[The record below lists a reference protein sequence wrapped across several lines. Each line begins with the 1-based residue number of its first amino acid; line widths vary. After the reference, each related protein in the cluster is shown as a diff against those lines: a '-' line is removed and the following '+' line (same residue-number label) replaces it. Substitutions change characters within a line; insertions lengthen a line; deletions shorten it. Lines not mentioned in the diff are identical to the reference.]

1 MNELH
6 WGLAGLSVIVVGG
19 VYAYN
24 SWQEYRHRKVAESVL
39 RPEHDDVLLKVPEA
53 RPRAEEIPA
62 ERLEPVFAEEGPD
75 LLAPGLPDE
84 DDTEEA
90 ETAPV
95 RAAAAAPEPAAGLD
109 AAERAVSPQMSAQ
122 MSPQML
128 AEQPKSSEP
137 PEPSGQLEPEPNFP
151 ATPVAPAAAA
161 QPEPAASKEALVVP
175 GVPSELLD
183 PRIEYI
189 VTMEMIEAVP
199 VRQIFA
205 SQREVL
211 QKVNKPVHW
220 IGFNEG
226 SREWVPLRGDEDLSV
241 RRLRIGLQLV
251 NRLGPLAPADLVGF
265 TGAMRALADD
275 LTAVADMPVER
286 VLDQAAE
293 IDRFCA
299 EVDLEIGLNLVS
311 RGIAFPGTKI
321 RALAE
326 AAGMVLGVG
335 GMFPRYDD
343 DGQPQFSLQNYEN
356 TPLTADGL
364 RSLSTHG
371 LTFLLDVPRVDHG
384 ERVFLQMTEL
394 ARRFADTL
402 QGALVDD
409 NRQPLGEAQLEH
421 IRREFIGKPQA
432 AMRQYGIAAGS
443 AQSRRLFS

>member
-84 DDTEEA
+84 AIAEEA
-90 ETAPV
+90 EAAEAAPMHEEP
-95 RAAAAAPEPAAGLD
+95 AAAAVEPAAGLD
-109 AAERAVSPQMSAQ
+109 SEDRAAPQI
-122 MSPQML
+122 
-128 AEQPKSSEP
+128 P
-137 PEPSGQLEPEPNFP
+137 PELPGQSGRLEPDFP
-151 ATPVAPAAAA
+151 AAPIAPAAAA
-161 QPEPAASKEALVVP
+161 QPEPAAGKEALAVP
-175 GVPSELLD
+175 GVSAELLD

-205 SQREVL
+205 SQREAL

-335 GMFPRYDD
+335 GMFTRYDD
-343 DGQPQFSLQNYEN
+343 DGQPQFALQNYEN

-364 RSLSTHG
+364 RNLSTHG

-384 ERVFLQMTEL
+384 ERVFQQMTEL

>member
-1 MNELH
+1 MSELH

-39 RPEHDDVLLKVPEA
+39 RPEHDDVLLKVQPVRPPVDEA
-53 RPRAEEIPA
+53 AV

-75 LLAPGLPDE
+75 LLGAEEPDLDQPE
-84 DDTEEA
+84 ESPVPVEPVVRPEAEEA
-90 ETAPV
+90 PQVAAEPEQAEPV
-95 RAAAAAPEPAAGLD
+95 AAAADAPEP
-109 AAERAVSPQMSAQ
+109 V
-122 MSPQML
+122 
-128 AEQPKSSEP
+128 
-137 PEPSGQLEPEPNFP
+137 
-151 ATPVAPAAAA
+151 VAPAAKV
-161 QPEPAASKEALVVP
+161 EPVAVKEEIAVP
-175 GVPSELLD
+175 DVPVELLD

-189 VTMEMIEAVP
+189 VAMEMIEAVP
-199 VRQIFA
+199 VRQILA
-205 SQREVL
+205 SQRETL
-211 QKVNKPVHW
+211 LKVNKPVHW
-220 IGFNEG
+220 IGFNETT
-226 SREWVPLRGDEDLSV
+226 REWVPLRGEEELSV

-251 NRLGPLAPADLVGF
+251 NRLGPLASADLVGF
-265 TGAMRALADD
+265 TAAMQALADD
-275 LTAVADMPVER
+275 LTAVADMPAEP
-286 VLDQAAE
+286 VLDQAAA

-299 EVDLEIGLNLVS
+299 DVDLEIGLNLVS

-335 GMFPRYDD
+335 GMFTRYDD

-364 RSLSTHG
+364 RNLSTHG
-371 LTFLLDVPRVDHG
+371 LTFLLDVPCVDHG
-384 ERVFLQMTEL
+384 ERVFQQMTEL
-394 ARRFADTL
+394 AKRFADTL

-432 AMRQYGIAAGS
+432 VMRQYGIAAGS

>member
-1 MNELH
+1 MSELH

-39 RPEHDDVLLKVPEA
+39 RPEHDDVLLKVQPV
-53 RPRAEEIPA
+53 RPPVDETAT

-75 LLAPGLPDE
+75 LLGAKEPDLELPEESPVYVEPAVQPEVEVAPQVA
-84 DDTEEA
+84 A
-90 ETAPV
+90 EPEQAEPV
-95 RAAAAAPEPAAGLD
+95 GVAADVPEPVA
-109 AAERAVSPQMSAQ
+109 
-122 MSPQML
+122 
-128 AEQPKSSEP
+128 
-137 PEPSGQLEPEPNFP
+137 
-151 ATPVAPAAAA
+151 VAPAAKV
-161 QPEPAASKEALVVP
+161 EPAAVKEEIAVP
-175 GVPSELLD
+175 DVPVELLD

-189 VTMEMIEAVP
+189 VAMEMIEAVP
-199 VRQIFA
+199 VRQILA
-205 SQREVL
+205 SQRETL
-211 QKVNKPVHW
+211 LKVNKPVHW
-220 IGFNEG
+220 IGFNETT
-226 SREWVPLRGDEDLSV
+226 REWVPLRGEEELSV

-251 NRLGPLAPADLVGF
+251 NRLGPLASADLVGF
-265 TGAMRALADD
+265 TAAMQALADD
-275 LTAVADMPVER
+275 LTAVADMPAEP
-286 VLDQAAE
+286 VLDQAAA

-299 EVDLEIGLNLVS
+299 DVDLEIGLNLVS

-335 GMFPRYDD
+335 GMFTRYDD

-364 RSLSTHG
+364 RNLSTHG
-371 LTFLLDVPRVDHG
+371 LTFLLDVPCVDHG
-384 ERVFLQMTEL
+384 ERVFQQMTEL
-394 ARRFADTL
+394 AKRFADTL

-432 AMRQYGIAAGS
+432 VMRQYGIAAGS

>member
-1 MNELH
+1 MSELH

-39 RPEHDDVLLKVPEA
+39 RPEHDDVLLKVQPVRPPVDEA
-53 RPRAEEIPA
+53 AV

-75 LLAPGLPDE
+75 LLGAKEPDLELPEESPVYVEPAVQPEVEVAPQVA
-84 DDTEEA
+84 A
-90 ETAPV
+90 EPEQAEPG
-95 RAAAAAPEPAAGLD
+95 AAAADAPEP
-109 AAERAVSPQMSAQ
+109 V
-122 MSPQML
+122 
-128 AEQPKSSEP
+128 
-137 PEPSGQLEPEPNFP
+137 
-151 ATPVAPAAAA
+151 VAPAAKV
-161 QPEPAASKEALVVP
+161 EPAAVKEEIAVP
-175 GVPSELLD
+175 DVPVELLD

-189 VTMEMIEAVP
+189 VAMEMIEAVP
-199 VRQIFA
+199 VRQILA
-205 SQREVL
+205 SQRETL
-211 QKVNKPVHW
+211 LKVNKPVHW
-220 IGFNEG
+220 IGFNETT
-226 SREWVPLRGDEDLSV
+226 REWVPLRGEEELSV

-251 NRLGPLAPADLVGF
+251 NRLGPLASADLVGF
-265 TGAMRALADD
+265 TAAMQALADD
-275 LTAVADMPVER
+275 LTAVADMPAEP
-286 VLDQAAE
+286 VLDQAAA

-299 EVDLEIGLNLVS
+299 DVDLEIGLNLVS

-335 GMFPRYDD
+335 GMFTRYDD

-364 RSLSTHG
+364 RNLSTHG
-371 LTFLLDVPRVDHG
+371 LTFLLDVPCVDHG
-384 ERVFLQMTEL
+384 ERVFQQMTEL
-394 ARRFADTL
+394 AKRFADTL

-432 AMRQYGIAAGS
+432 VMRQYGIAAGS

>member
-1 MNELH
+1 MSELH

-39 RPEHDDVLLKVPEA
+39 RPEHDDVLLKVQA
-53 RPRAEEIPA
+53 VRPPVDETAT

-75 LLAPGLPDE
+75 LLGAKEPDLELLEESPVYVEPAVQPEVEVAPQVA
-84 DDTEEA
+84 A
-90 ETAPV
+90 EPEQAEPV
-95 RAAAAAPEPAAGLD
+95 AAAADVPEPVA
-109 AAERAVSPQMSAQ
+109 
-122 MSPQML
+122 
-128 AEQPKSSEP
+128 
-137 PEPSGQLEPEPNFP
+137 
-151 ATPVAPAAAA
+151 VAPAA
-161 QPEPAASKEALVVP
+161 QVEPAAVKEEIAVP
-175 GVPSELLD
+175 DVPVELLD

-189 VTMEMIEAVP
+189 VAMEMIEAVP
-199 VRQIFA
+199 VRQILA
-205 SQREVL
+205 SQRETL
-211 QKVNKPVHW
+211 LKVNKPVHW
-220 IGFNEG
+220 IGFNETT
-226 SREWVPLRGDEDLSV
+226 REWVPLRGEEELSV

-251 NRLGPLAPADLVGF
+251 NRLGPLASADLVGF
-265 TGAMRALADD
+265 TAAMQALADD
-275 LTAVADMPVER
+275 LTAVADMPAEP
-286 VLDQAAE
+286 VLDQAAA

-299 EVDLEIGLNLVS
+299 DVDLEIGLNLVS

-335 GMFPRYDD
+335 GMFTRYDD

-364 RSLSTHG
+364 RNLSTHG
-371 LTFLLDVPRVDHG
+371 LTFLLDVPCVDHG
-384 ERVFLQMTEL
+384 ERVFQQMTEL
-394 ARRFADTL
+394 AKRFADTL

-432 AMRQYGIAAGS
+432 VMRQYGIAAGS

>member
-1 MNELH
+1 MSELH

-39 RPEHDDVLLKVPEA
+39 RPEHDDVLLKVQPV
-53 RPRAEEIPA
+53 RPPVDETAV

-75 LLAPGLPDE
+75 LLGAKEPDLELLEESPVYVEPGVQPEVEVAPQVA
-84 DDTEEA
+84 A
-90 ETAPV
+90 EPEQAEPV
-95 RAAAAAPEPAAGLD
+95 AAAADAPEP
-109 AAERAVSPQMSAQ
+109 V
-122 MSPQML
+122 
-128 AEQPKSSEP
+128 
-137 PEPSGQLEPEPNFP
+137 
-151 ATPVAPAAAA
+151 VAPAAKV
-161 QPEPAASKEALVVP
+161 EPAAVKEEIAVP
-175 GVPSELLD
+175 DVPVELLD

-189 VTMEMIEAVP
+189 VAMEMIEAVP
-199 VRQIFA
+199 VRQILA
-205 SQREVL
+205 SQRETL
-211 QKVNKPVHW
+211 LKVNKPVHW
-220 IGFNEG
+220 IGFNETT
-226 SREWVPLRGDEDLSV
+226 REWVPLRGEEELSV

-251 NRLGPLAPADLVGF
+251 NRLGPLASADLVGF
-265 TGAMRALADD
+265 TAAMQALADD
-275 LTAVADMPVER
+275 LTAVADMPAEP
-286 VLDQAAE
+286 VLDQAAA

-299 EVDLEIGLNLVS
+299 DVDLEIGLNLVS

-335 GMFPRYDD
+335 GMFTRYDD

-364 RSLSTHG
+364 RNLSTHG
-371 LTFLLDVPRVDHG
+371 LTFLLDVPCVDHG
-384 ERVFLQMTEL
+384 ERVFQQMTEL
-394 ARRFADTL
+394 AKRFADTL

-432 AMRQYGIAAGS
+432 VMRQYGIAAGS

>member
-1 MNELH
+1 MSELH

-39 RPEHDDVLLKVPEA
+39 RPEHDDVLLKVQPV
-53 RPRAEEIPA
+53 RPPVDEIA
-62 ERLEPVFAEEGPD
+62 TERLEPVFAKEGPD
-75 LLAPGLPDE
+75 LLASEEPDLELP
-84 DDTEEA
+84 A
-90 ETAPV
+90 ESPVYVEPAVQPEVEVAPQV
-95 RAAAAAPEPAAGLD
+95 AAEPEQAEPVAAAADAPEP
-109 AAERAVSPQMSAQ
+109 V
-122 MSPQML
+122 
-128 AEQPKSSEP
+128 
-137 PEPSGQLEPEPNFP
+137 
-151 ATPVAPAAAA
+151 VAPAAKV
-161 QPEPAASKEALVVP
+161 EPVAVKEEIAVP
-175 GVPSELLD
+175 DVPVELLD

-189 VTMEMIEAVP
+189 VAMEMIEAVP
-199 VRQIFA
+199 VRQILA
-205 SQREVL
+205 SQRETL
-211 QKVNKPVHW
+211 LKVNKPVHW
-220 IGFNEG
+220 IGFNETT
-226 SREWVPLRGDEDLSV
+226 REWVPLRGEEELSV

-251 NRLGPLAPADLVGF
+251 NRLGPLASADLVGF
-265 TGAMRALADD
+265 TAAMQALADD
-275 LTAVADMPVER
+275 LTAVADMPAEP
-286 VLDQAAE
+286 VLDQAAA

-299 EVDLEIGLNLVS
+299 DVDLEIGLNLVS

-335 GMFPRYDD
+335 GMFTRYDD

-364 RSLSTHG
+364 RNLSTHG
-371 LTFLLDVPRVDHG
+371 LTFLLDVPCVDHG
-384 ERVFLQMTEL
+384 ERVFQQMTEL
-394 ARRFADTL
+394 AKRFADTL

-432 AMRQYGIAAGS
+432 VMRQYGIAAGS

>member
-1 MNELH
+1 MSELH

-39 RPEHDDVLLKVPEA
+39 RPEHDDVLLKVQPV
-53 RPRAEEIPA
+53 RPPVDEIA
-62 ERLEPVFAEEGPD
+62 TERLEPVFAKEGPD
-75 LLAPGLPDE
+75 LLASEEPDLELP
-84 DDTEEA
+84 EESAVYVEPAVQPEVEVAPAA
-90 ETAPV
+90 EVAPQG
-95 RAAAAAPEPAAGLD
+95 AAAPEPVA
-109 AAERAVSPQMSAQ
+109 
-122 MSPQML
+122 
-128 AEQPKSSEP
+128 
-137 PEPSGQLEPEPNFP
+137 
-151 ATPVAPAAAA
+151 VAPAAKV
-161 QPEPAASKEALVVP
+161 EPAAVKEEIAVP
-175 GVPSELLD
+175 DVPVELLD

-189 VTMEMIEAVP
+189 VAMEMIEAVP
-199 VRQIFA
+199 VRQILA
-205 SQREVL
+205 SQRETL
-211 QKVNKPVHW
+211 LKVNKPVHW
-220 IGFNEG
+220 IGFNETT
-226 SREWVPLRGDEDLSV
+226 REWVPLRGEEELSV

-251 NRLGPLAPADLVGF
+251 NRLGPLASADLVGF
-265 TGAMRALADD
+265 TAAMQALADD
-275 LTAVADMPVER
+275 LTAVADMPAEP
-286 VLDQAAE
+286 VLDQAAA

-299 EVDLEIGLNLVS
+299 DVDLEIGLNLVS

-335 GMFPRYDD
+335 GMFTRYDD

-364 RSLSTHG
+364 RNLSTHG
-371 LTFLLDVPRVDHG
+371 LTFLLDVPCVDHG
-384 ERVFLQMTEL
+384 ERVFQQMTEL
-394 ARRFADTL
+394 AKRFADTL

-432 AMRQYGIAAGS
+432 VMRQYGIAAGS

>member
-1 MNELH
+1 MSELH

-39 RPEHDDVLLKVPEA
+39 RPEHDDVLLKVQAVRPSVDEA
-53 RPRAEEIPA
+53 AV

-75 LLAPGLPDE
+75 LLGAEEPELELPEESPVYVEPAVQPEVEVAPQVA
-84 DDTEEA
+84 A
-90 ETAPV
+90 EPEQAEPV
-95 RAAAAAPEPAAGLD
+95 AAAADAPEP
-109 AAERAVSPQMSAQ
+109 V
-122 MSPQML
+122 
-128 AEQPKSSEP
+128 
-137 PEPSGQLEPEPNFP
+137 
-151 ATPVAPAAAA
+151 VAPAAKV
-161 QPEPAASKEALVVP
+161 EPAAVKEEIAVP
-175 GVPSELLD
+175 DVPVELLD

-189 VTMEMIEAVP
+189 VAMEMIEAVP
-199 VRQIFA
+199 VRQILA
-205 SQREVL
+205 SQRETL
-211 QKVNKPVHW
+211 LKVNKPVHW
-220 IGFNEG
+220 IGFNETT
-226 SREWVPLRGDEDLSV
+226 REWVPLRGEEELSV

-251 NRLGPLAPADLVGF
+251 NRLGPLASADLVGF
-265 TGAMRALADD
+265 TAAMQALADD
-275 LTAVADMPVER
+275 LTAVADMPAEP
-286 VLDQAAE
+286 VLDQAAA

-299 EVDLEIGLNLVS
+299 DVDLEIGLNLVS

-335 GMFPRYDD
+335 GMFTRYDD

-364 RSLSTHG
+364 RNLSTHG
-371 LTFLLDVPRVDHG
+371 LTFLLDVPCVDHG
-384 ERVFLQMTEL
+384 ERVFQQMTEL
-394 ARRFADTL
+394 AKRFADTL

-432 AMRQYGIAAGS
+432 VMRQYGIAAGS

>member
-1 MNELH
+1 MSELH

-39 RPEHDDVLLKVPEA
+39 RPEHDDVLLKVQPVRPPVDEA
-53 RPRAEEIPA
+53 AV

-75 LLAPGLPDE
+75 LLASEVPETLPE
-84 DDTEEA
+84 ESPVYVEPVVRPEAEEA
-90 ETAPV
+90 
-95 RAAAAAPEPAAGLD
+95 PAAEVAPQG
-109 AAERAVSPQMSAQ
+109 AA
-122 MSPQML
+122 
-128 AEQPKSSEP
+128 
-137 PEPSGQLEPEPNFP
+137 EPEPV
-151 ATPVAPAAAA
+151 AVAPAAKV
-161 QPEPAASKEALVVP
+161 EPAAVKEEIAVP
-175 GVPSELLD
+175 DVPVELLD

-189 VTMEMIEAVP
+189 VAMEMIEAVP
-199 VRQIFA
+199 VRQILA
-205 SQREVL
+205 SQRETL
-211 QKVNKPVHW
+211 LKVNKPVHW
-220 IGFNEG
+220 IGFNETT
-226 SREWVPLRGDEDLSV
+226 REWVPLRGEEELSV

-251 NRLGPLAPADLVGF
+251 NRLGPLASADLVGF
-265 TGAMRALADD
+265 TAAMQALADD
-275 LTAVADMPVER
+275 LTAVADMPAEP
-286 VLDQAAE
+286 VLDQAAA

-299 EVDLEIGLNLVS
+299 DVDLEIGLNLVS

-335 GMFPRYDD
+335 GMFTRYDD

-364 RSLSTHG
+364 RNLSTHG
-371 LTFLLDVPRVDHG
+371 LTFLLDVPCVDHG
-384 ERVFLQMTEL
+384 ERVFQQMTEL
-394 ARRFADTL
+394 AKRFADTL

-432 AMRQYGIAAGS
+432 VMRQYGIAAGS

>member
-1 MNELH
+1 MSELH

-39 RPEHDDVLLKVPEA
+39 RPEHDDVLLKVQPVRPPVDEA
-53 RPRAEEIPA
+53 AV

-75 LLAPGLPDE
+75 LLASEEPELELP
-84 DDTEEA
+84 A
-90 ETAPV
+90 ESAVYVEPAVQPEVEVAPQV
-95 RAAAAAPEPAAGLD
+95 AAEPEQAEPVAAAADVPEP
-109 AAERAVSPQMSAQ
+109 V
-122 MSPQML
+122 
-128 AEQPKSSEP
+128 
-137 PEPSGQLEPEPNFP
+137 
-151 ATPVAPAAAA
+151 VAPAAKV
-161 QPEPAASKEALVVP
+161 EPVAVKEEVAVP
-175 GVPSELLD
+175 NVPVELLD

-189 VTMEMIEAVP
+189 VAMEMIEAVP
-199 VRQIFA
+199 VRQILA
-205 SQREVL
+205 SQRETL
-211 QKVNKPVHW
+211 LKVNKPVHW
-220 IGFNEG
+220 IGFNETT
-226 SREWVPLRGDEDLSV
+226 REWVPLRGEEELSV

-251 NRLGPLAPADLVGF
+251 NRLGPLASADLVGF
-265 TGAMRALADD
+265 TAAMQALADD
-275 LTAVADMPVER
+275 LTAVADMPAER
-286 VLDQAAE
+286 VLDQAAA

-299 EVDLEIGLNLVS
+299 DVDLEIGLNLVS

-335 GMFPRYDD
+335 GMFTRYDD

-364 RSLSTHG
+364 RNLSTHG
-371 LTFLLDVPRVDHG
+371 LTFLLDVPCVDHG
-384 ERVFLQMTEL
+384 ERVFQQMTEL
-394 ARRFADTL
+394 AKRFADTL
-402 QGALVDD
+402 QAALVDD

-432 AMRQYGIAAGS
+432 VMRQYGIAAGS

>member
-84 DDTEEA
+84 AIAEEA
-90 ETAPV
+90 EAAEAAPMHEEP
-95 RAAAAAPEPAAGLD
+95 AAAAVEPAAGLD
-109 AAERAVSPQMSAQ
+109 SEDRAAPQI
-122 MSPQML
+122 
-128 AEQPKSSEP
+128 P
-137 PEPSGQLEPEPNFP
+137 PEPPGQSGQLEPDFP
-151 ATPVAPAAAA
+151 AAPIAPAAAA
-161 QPEPAASKEALVVP
+161 QPEPAAGKEALAVP
-175 GVPSELLD
+175 GVSAELLD

-205 SQREVL
+205 SQREAL

-335 GMFPRYDD
+335 GMFTRYDD
-343 DGQPQFSLQNYEN
+343 DGQPQFALQNYEN

-364 RSLSTHG
+364 RNLSTHG

-384 ERVFLQMTEL
+384 ERVFQQMTEL

>member
-1 MNELH
+1 MSELH

-39 RPEHDDVLLKVPEA
+39 RPEHDDVLLKVQPV
-53 RPRAEEIPA
+53 RPPVDETAT

-75 LLAPGLPDE
+75 LLGAKEPDLELPEESPVYVEPAVQPEVEVAPQVA
-84 DDTEEA
+84 A
-90 ETAPV
+90 EPEQAEPV
-95 RAAAAAPEPAAGLD
+95 GVAADMPEPVA
-109 AAERAVSPQMSAQ
+109 
-122 MSPQML
+122 
-128 AEQPKSSEP
+128 
-137 PEPSGQLEPEPNFP
+137 
-151 ATPVAPAAAA
+151 VAPAAKV
-161 QPEPAASKEALVVP
+161 EPAAVKEEIAVP
-175 GVPSELLD
+175 DVPVELLD

-189 VTMEMIEAVP
+189 VAMEMIEAVP
-199 VRQIFA
+199 VRQILA
-205 SQREVL
+205 SQRETL
-211 QKVNKPVHW
+211 LKVNKPVHW
-220 IGFNEG
+220 IGFNETT
-226 SREWVPLRGDEDLSV
+226 REWVPLRGEEELSV

-251 NRLGPLAPADLVGF
+251 NRLGPLASADLVGF
-265 TGAMRALADD
+265 TAAMQALADD
-275 LTAVADMPVER
+275 LTAVADMPAEP
-286 VLDQAAE
+286 VLDQAAA

-299 EVDLEIGLNLVS
+299 DVDLEIGLNLVS

-335 GMFPRYDD
+335 GMFTRYDD

-364 RSLSTHG
+364 RNLSTHG
-371 LTFLLDVPRVDHG
+371 LTFLLDVPCVDHG
-384 ERVFLQMTEL
+384 ERVFQQMTEL
-394 ARRFADTL
+394 AKRFADTL

-432 AMRQYGIAAGS
+432 VMRQYGIAAGS

>member
-1 MNELH
+1 MSELH

-39 RPEHDDVLLKVPEA
+39 RPEHDDVLLKVQA
-53 RPRAEEIPA
+53 VRPPVDETAT

-75 LLAPGLPDE
+75 LLGAKEPDLELPEESPVYVEPAVQPEVEVAPQVA
-84 DDTEEA
+84 A
-90 ETAPV
+90 EPEQAEPV
-95 RAAAAAPEPAAGLD
+95 AAAADAPEP
-109 AAERAVSPQMSAQ
+109 V
-122 MSPQML
+122 
-128 AEQPKSSEP
+128 
-137 PEPSGQLEPEPNFP
+137 
-151 ATPVAPAAAA
+151 VAPAAKV
-161 QPEPAASKEALVVP
+161 EPAAVKEEIAVP
-175 GVPSELLD
+175 DVPVELLD

-189 VTMEMIEAVP
+189 VAMEMIEAVP
-199 VRQIFA
+199 VRQILA
-205 SQREVL
+205 SQRETL
-211 QKVNKPVHW
+211 LKVNKPVHW
-220 IGFNEG
+220 IGFNETT
-226 SREWVPLRGDEDLSV
+226 REWVPLRGEEELSV

-251 NRLGPLAPADLVGF
+251 NRLGPLASADLVGF
-265 TGAMRALADD
+265 TAAMQALADD
-275 LTAVADMPVER
+275 LTAVADMPAEP
-286 VLDQAAE
+286 VLDQAAA

-299 EVDLEIGLNLVS
+299 DVDLEIGLNLVS

-335 GMFPRYDD
+335 GMFTRYDD

-364 RSLSTHG
+364 RNLSTHG
-371 LTFLLDVPRVDHG
+371 LTFLLDVPCVDHG
-384 ERVFLQMTEL
+384 ERVFQQMTEL
-394 ARRFADTL
+394 AKRFADTL

-432 AMRQYGIAAGS
+432 VMRQYGIAAGS

>member
-1 MNELH
+1 MSELH

-39 RPEHDDVLLKVPEA
+39 RPEHDDVLLKVAAPRA
-53 RPRAEEIPA
+53 RAEEESI
-62 ERLEPVFAEEGPD
+62 ERLEPVFAEDGPD
-75 LLAPGLPDE
+75 LLAAKPDA
-84 DDTEEA
+84 DYA
-90 ETAPV
+90 ETAVYAESPEIV
-95 RAAAAAPEPAAGLD
+95 VDFAATLAPEIGTPSAANPPFETLAEVD
-109 AAERAVSPQMSAQ
+109 APVPPVSETVFEAVPKVLQEAAESP
-122 MSPQML
+122 
-128 AEQPKSSEP
+128 
-137 PEPSGQLEPEPNFP
+137 
-151 ATPVAPAAAA
+151 APAAEAA
-161 QPEPAASKEALVVP
+161 LVP
-175 GVPSELLD
+175 GVPVELLD

-189 VTMEMIEAVP
+189 VTLEMLESVP

-205 SQREVL
+205 SQRENL

-226 SREWVPLRGDEDLSV
+226 SREWIPLRGDEDLSV

-251 NRLGPLAPADLVGF
+251 NRLGPLAAADLVGF
-265 TGAMRALADD
+265 TAAMQALADE
-275 LTAVADMPVER
+275 LTAVADLPAAR

-335 GMFPRYDD
+335 GMFTRYDD

-364 RSLSTHG
+364 RNLSTHG

-384 ERVFLQMTEL
+384 ERVFQQMTEL

>member
-1 MNELH
+1 MSELH

-39 RPEHDDVLLKVPEA
+39 RPEHDDVLLKVQPVRPPVDEA
-53 RPRAEEIPA
+53 AV

-75 LLAPGLPDE
+75 LLGAKEPDLELPEESPVYVEPAVQPEVEVAPQGA
-84 DDTEEA
+84 A
-90 ETAPV
+90 EPKQTVPVAVAADVPEPVAVAPAEKV
-95 RAAAAAPEPAAGLD
+95 EPAAVK
-109 AAERAVSPQMSAQ
+109 EEVAV
-122 MSPQML
+122 
-128 AEQPKSSEP
+128 
-137 PEPSGQLEPEPNFP
+137 PNV
-151 ATPVAPAAAA
+151 PV
-161 QPEPAASKEALVVP
+161 
-175 GVPSELLD
+175 ELLD

-189 VTMEMIEAVP
+189 VAMEMIEAVP
-199 VRQIFA
+199 VRQILA
-205 SQREVL
+205 SQRETL
-211 QKVNKPVHW
+211 LKVNKPVHW
-220 IGFNEG
+220 IGFNETT
-226 SREWVPLRGDEDLSV
+226 REWVPLRGEEELSV

-251 NRLGPLAPADLVGF
+251 NRLGPLASADLVGF
-265 TGAMRALADD
+265 TAAMQALADD
-275 LTAVADMPVER
+275 LTAVADMPAEP
-286 VLDQAAE
+286 VLDQAAA

-299 EVDLEIGLNLVS
+299 DVDLEIGLNLVS

-335 GMFPRYDD
+335 GMFTRYDD

-364 RSLSTHG
+364 RNLSTHG
-371 LTFLLDVPRVDHG
+371 LTFLLDVPCVDHG
-384 ERVFLQMTEL
+384 ERVFQQMTEL
-394 ARRFADTL
+394 AKRFADTL

-432 AMRQYGIAAGS
+432 VMRQYGIAAGS